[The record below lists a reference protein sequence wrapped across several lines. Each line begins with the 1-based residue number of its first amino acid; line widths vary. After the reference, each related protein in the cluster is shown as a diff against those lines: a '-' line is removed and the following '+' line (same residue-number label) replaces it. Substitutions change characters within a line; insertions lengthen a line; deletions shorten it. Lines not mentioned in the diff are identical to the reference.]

1 MAPTALV
8 LLNQPSTEAGPH
20 DPRAP
25 ALRLADPSRAQLNVQ
40 DLGITR
46 GDGVFETLGVVDS
59 RVRGMDAHL
68 ARFARSARTLE
79 LPAPDARTWRGAIVL
94 AAEAAGPLPSGF
106 VRAVLTRGVEGD
118 GRPTGWAY
126 AAAQPDYSL
135 TRTAGIRVILLD
147 RGMRHDVDTTSP
159 WLLSGAKT
167 LSYAIN
173 RSALREAGRRDA
185 DDVVFVSSDGYLL
198 EGPTS
203 SLILLRDGVLCT
215 PQTGFGILEG
225 TTQASIFR
233 WAASA
238 GLGSAYRLLV
248 PHDLRSSDAAW
259 LVSSGRGAAP
269 ICAIDGEPHPVE
281 PGVTADLNA
290 HLATH

>member
-8 LLNQPSTEAGPH
+8 VLNQPSAEAEPH
-20 DPRAP
+20 NPGAP
-25 ALRLADPSRAQLNVQ
+25 ALRLVDPARAHLTVQ

-59 RVRGMDAHL
+59 RVRGIDAHL
-68 ARFARSARTLE
+68 ARFERSARALD
-79 LPAPDARTWRGAIVL
+79 LPSPDSAVWREAIAL
-94 AAEAAGPLPSGF
+94 AARAAGPLPSGF

-126 AAAQPDYSL
+126 AAAQPDYSVP
-135 TRTAGIRVILLD
+135 RTAGVRVILLD
-147 RGMRHDVDTTSP
+147 RGMRHDVDATSP
-159 WLLSGAKT
+159 WLLGGAKT

-173 RSALREAGRRDA
+173 RSALREAARRDA

-203 SLILLRDGVLCT
+203 SLVLLRDGVLIT
-215 PQTGFGILEG
+215 PPTGFGILEG

-233 WAASA
+233 WAVSA
-238 GLGSAYRLLV
+238 GFSSEYRLLV
-248 PHDLRSSDAAW
+248 PADLRTSEAAW
-259 LVSSGRGAAP
+259 LVSSGRGAVP
-269 ICAIDGEPHPVE
+269 IRAIDGAAHHIES
-281 PGVTADLNA
+281 GITAELNA
-290 HLATH
+290 YLAAH